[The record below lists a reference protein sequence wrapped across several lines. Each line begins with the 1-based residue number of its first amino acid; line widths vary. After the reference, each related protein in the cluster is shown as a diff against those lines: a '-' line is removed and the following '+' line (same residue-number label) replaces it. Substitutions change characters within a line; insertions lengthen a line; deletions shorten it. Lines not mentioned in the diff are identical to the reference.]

1 MTTSQYSLPLCA
13 FSPTGESP
21 KAAEVLHEGKHSA
34 EVYADACIRF
44 LEEQATN
51 NQPFFA
57 YVAFQTPHDPRQC
70 PPEFRAMYKDEEMK
84 LPGSFLPR
92 HAFDN
97 GMLEIRDKQYKLIE
111 YCVGKE
117 RHTQLFDL
125 AKDPQETHNPAAE
138 ESCADTLAHLR
149 KLLQEDR
156 VRLNDGNSSSKV
168 ARQQGMDF
176 WSAYDSPASDKQ

>member
-1 MTTSQYSLPLCA
+1 MSAGDKILFRGMTTSQYSLPLCA

-70 PPEFRAMYKDEEMK
+70 PPESRAMYKDEEMK

-97 GMLEIRDKQYKLIE
+97 GMLEIRDEELAPFPRTEGAIRKHLADYYASITHTDAQIGRILDAL
-111 YCVGKE
+111 E
-117 RHTQLFDL
+117 RIGRRDKTILVF
-125 AKDPQETHNPAAE
+125 
-138 ESCADTLAHLR
+138 
-149 KLLQEDR
+149 
-156 VRLNDGNSSSKV
+156 SSDN
-168 ARQQGMDF
+168 G
-176 WSAYDSPASDKQ
+176 